1 VILHRLTEQGL
12 GLLPSTEV
20 FRFWTPYVARFS
32 FQAGR
37 LSATV
42 IPPKPLSAQAAD
54 LAPPKPRT
62 AAGSSPPRD
71 RSEAS

>member
-1 VILHRLTEQGL
+1 
-12 GLLPSTEV
+12 V

-37 LSATV
+37 LSATAGA
-42 IPPKPLSAQAAD
+42 PGPSTARAAD
-54 LAPPKPRT
+54 AAPRKPRT

-71 RSEAS
+71 RPEAR